1 MLRNRPKTENITHA
15 PSIEQRCIHTS
26 DWKLILT
33 RPIHVVRHYPGD
45 HDLYNLIE
53 DPEEELNLYRPPE
66 TTSTT
71 ASATSRP
78 TTT

>member
-53 DPEEELNLYRPPE
+53 APRR
-66 TTSTT
+66 S
-71 ASATSRP
+71 
-78 TTT
+78 